1 MNTNTCV
8 NQLTFTTEPGMI
20 LKWADVGGDF
30 LTVYLF
36 EAFLEVADILFY
48 SNQAVDWRWKSSS

>member
-1 MNTNTCV
+1 
-8 NQLTFTTEPGMI
+8 MI